1 MQELQTIMF
10 SFSLSSTV
18 ECYDPAKNE
27 WKFVASM
34 NNQRDGA
41 CVVTEGRY
49 IYVISGYDGQ
59 SYLSSVEMYD
69 PSTDDWALGG
79 KATSFYF
86 CVTFPD
92 SYPTVE
98 LHISFLSLS
107 ESLGLRFTAATCTC
121 RCCHGYF
128 DRE

>member
-1 MQELQTIMF
+1 MRSIVIIVTIHCSLVCAQDGSLMQGLLTIFFF
-10 SFSLSSTV
+10 SWNSTV

-27 WKFVASM
+27 WKFVTSM

-49 IYVISGYDGQ
+49 IYVISGYDGH

-79 KATSFYF
+79 KTTSF
-86 CVTFPD
+86 
-92 SYPTVE
+92 
-98 LHISFLSLS
+98 
-107 ESLGLRFTAATCTC
+107 
-121 RCCHGYF
+121 
-128 DRE
+128 

>member
-1 MQELQTIMF
+1 MKLVTFEKYCNNYCYNPLFTSLCSRWQPNARASHNFFFF
-10 SFSLSSTV
+10 SWNSTV

-27 WKFVASM
+27 WKFVTSM

-49 IYVISGYDGQ
+49 IYVISGYDGH

-79 KATSFYF
+79 KITSF
-86 CVTFPD
+86 
-92 SYPTVE
+92 
-98 LHISFLSLS
+98 
-107 ESLGLRFTAATCTC
+107 
-121 RCCHGYF
+121 
-128 DRE
+128 